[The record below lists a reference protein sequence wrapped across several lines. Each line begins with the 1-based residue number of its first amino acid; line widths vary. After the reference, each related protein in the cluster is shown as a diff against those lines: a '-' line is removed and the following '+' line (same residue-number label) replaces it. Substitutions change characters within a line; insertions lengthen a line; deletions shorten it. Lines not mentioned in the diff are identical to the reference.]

1 LVAGSGLRLRELP
14 FLTRSPWMQKKILNN
29 SVTVPDAT
37 YSGGPILPITDHF
50 LGGHVGCRA
59 KDEAPEL
66 DEALAEGWTVVSD
79 SAAEWRWASY

>member
-1 LVAGSGLRLRELP
+1 MVAGSGLRLRELP
-14 FLTRSPWMQKKILNN
+14 FLTRSPWMQKKIFNN
-29 SVTVPDAT
+29 SVTVPDTT

-66 DEALAEGWTVVSD
+66 DEALAGGWTVVSD
-79 SAAEWRWASY
+79 SAAEWQWVLY

>member
-1 LVAGSGLRLRELP
+1 MVAGSGLRLRELP
-14 FLTRSPWMQKKILNN
+14 FLTRSPWMQKKIFNN

-66 DEALAEGWTVVSD
+66 DEALAGGWTVVSD
-79 SAAEWRWASY
+79 SAAEWRWVSY

>member
-1 LVAGSGLRLRELP
+1 MDA
-14 FLTRSPWMQKKILNN
+14 KKIFNN
-29 SVTVPDAT
+29 SVIVPDAT

-66 DEALAEGWTVVSD
+66 DEALAGGWTVVSD
-79 SAAEWRWASY
+79 SAAEWQWVSY